1 MIQISEHDSF
11 YIDEKSST
19 YFGFIRED
27 QIEDIETFYDEIA
40 KALSFPDY
48 FGRNLDALEDMLSDL
63 DWIPF
68 QHIFLIFRNSNSL
81 SLMLD
86 NDFDAVMDILSSPM
100 NERLEILLID

>member
-1 MIQISEHDSF
+1 MIQISEFDSHF
-11 YIDEKSST
+11 IDEKSST
-19 YFGFIRED
+19 YFGFMRED
-27 QIEDIETFYDEIA
+27 RIEDIESFYDEIA
-40 KALSFPDY
+40 KALTFPDY

-81 SLMLD
+81 SLVLED
-86 NDFDAVMDILSSPM
+86 YFEPIFDILSTTT